1 MLRGTT
7 RCTLSKWYR
16 DVNQFY
22 EYIPKREKQ
31 VRVYDIPYIH
41 VDEEGSS
48 EGSVRLTGLT
58 RAASGMFRCEVMS
71 DKPYFET
78 DDKAEN
84 MTVVDVPAWGPEVM
98 GVVRGAGMVGG
109 GAGEQSVE
117 RLGNTRV
124 RPGDIVMARCEA
136 GPSHPPANITWTLN
150 HSLQPPPHARLH
162 NTHHTDQDGRHA
174 QMSEL
179 EVEVQESW
187 LGRGVM
193 TLSCHVSISHVYH
206 RTANLTLVH
215 ADHPPTCR
223 LRVVLFRLL
232 PRGLADAAAAARL
245 PALLLLL
252 LLLLPQRRLLL
263 VKVAAARAQKTP
275 SRLRSVLFLR
285 HREGAATAV
294 NAGAGAAA
302 VIAALTAS
310 AAAVSQELTLAWRS
324 GVPFIT
330 ALP

>member
-1 MLRGTT
+1 MRLPQSSSTPLGLLLLLLLLLLAARGRGLR
-7 RCTLSKWYR
+7 LSGVQVPRVVVSGSSVQLVCNYEQNVERHDPLYSLKWYR

-215 ADHPPTCR
+215 ADHPQ
-223 LRVVLFRLL
+223 
-232 PRGLADAAAAARL
+232 
-245 PALLLLL
+245 PAGFGWFSSGCSPGASLM
-252 LLLLPQRRLLL
+252 LLLLPASLLCCCCSSSCSL
-263 VKVAAARAQKTP
+263 NAAF
-275 SRLRSVLFLR
+275 SL
-285 HREGAATAV
+285 
-294 NAGAGAAA
+294 
-302 VIAALTAS
+302 
-310 AAAVSQELTLAWRS
+310 
-324 GVPFIT
+324 
-330 ALP
+330 